1 MRIKAQSRLARR
13 FTRSCNSLVLISGTC
28 ALAVAPGVHAV
39 EQSVAELEAQ
49 LADARAKIVDLES
62 RLGAVA
68 ADVEALK
75 KGQSAEPR
83 AEQVSADAPRP
94 NAARQ
99 PRDVE
104 SAWRDQI
111 LIPDLG
117 ADERDHDL
125 AARHG

>member
-1 MRIKAQSRLARR
+1 MWIKAQSPLARR
-13 FTRSCNSLVLISGTC
+13 LTRSCRSLVLISGAC
-28 ALAVAPGVHAV
+28 AFAAARGVHAE
-39 EQSVAELEAQ
+39 EQTVAELEAQ

-83 AEQVSADAPRP
+83 AEQLSADAPRP

-99 PRDVE
+99 PSDVE
-104 SAWRDQI
+104 SAW
-111 LIPDLG
+111 
-117 ADERDHDL
+117 
-125 AARHG
+125 